1 MAKKERISAQ
11 DVLETISGFIEVFD
25 VEKLKKLDKLDALD
39 ELATIKTK
47 QEELE
52 KKFTTVEQ
60 KLSEVV
66 KPGYFEDKL
75 KRRDEA
81 FNKAIKSVPTEVQVK
96 NEPVGLAQ
104 KDRDA
109 LDELHFQLE
118 KSNQRFAVFS
128 QIISSKKIWILSLFM
143 IAGLSV
149 GTTILVMKDSAAEW
163 AHRAFVAAEEAH
175 MNSPAEEYS
184 KAYAEMRGGWKSRK
198 DCKDRIKGMESE
210 AGKVRNLENIIYDYT
225 GEEVEV
231 REYKINI
238 KKEQMA
244 RLVCYHPSTD
254 QKVNY
259 RIHTTPEGIVTKV
272 EMEKK
277 IKDKKVW
284 AELSEIESNSQEQ

>member
-11 DVLETISGFIEVFD
+11 EVLETFSGFMELLD
-25 VEKLKKLDKLDALD
+25 EEKLKKLDKLDALD

-60 KLSEVV
+60 KISEMV
-66 KPGYFEDKL
+66 KPGDFEDKL
-75 KRRDEA
+75 KKRDDA
-81 FNKAIKSVPTEVQVK
+81 FNKAIKNVPTEVHVK
-96 NEPVGLAQ
+96 NEPVCLAQ

-109 LDELHFQLE
+109 LDELHFQLK

-128 QIISSKKIWILSLFM
+128 QIISSKKMWILSLFM

-175 MNSPAEEYS
+175 MKSPAEEYS
-184 KAYAEMRGGWKSRK
+184 KAYAEMRGGWKTRK
-198 DCKDRIKGMESE
+198 DCKDRIEGMESD
-210 AGKVRNLENIIYDYT
+210 ARYIKKLEGVLSDYT
-225 GEEVEV
+225 EEELEV
-231 REYKINI
+231 RKHKVNI
-238 KKEQMA
+238 KDEQLA

-254 QKVNY
+254 QMINY
-259 RIHTTPEGIVTKV
+259 RIHTTSEGIVTKV
-272 EMEKK
+272 T
-277 IKDKKVW
+277 I
-284 AELSEIESNSQEQ
+284 SH